1 MKTNLSI
8 EEQIALDDLIHDV
21 MTEKASEVNNQGIE
35 YQIEFLKSEGYS
47 EEEIKTRI
55 KERAEY

>member
-8 EEQIALDDLIHDV
+8 EEQIALDDFIHDV
-21 MTEKASEVNNQGIE
+21 MAEKASEISNQGIE

-47 EEEIKTRI
+47 EEEIITGI
-55 KERAEY
+55 KEKAEY